1 MTTMNNNNNKTDFIG
16 ELIAGRWLL
25 NGFVPQRDGT
35 VIVLIQDMRAEDSD
49 AALMAWFAEGK
60 REVLRFLAENEP
72 ETSPLLWVFPTGGRI
87 TSEGVN
93 DTQFAGLILTDPD
106 LQFSDSP
113 STD

>member
-1 MTTMNNNNNKTDFIG
+1 MTTMINNHNRIDFIG

-25 NGFVPQRDGT
+25 NGFEPQKDGT
-35 VIVLIQDMRAEDSD
+35 VSVLIQDIGAEDSD

-60 REVLRFLAENEP
+60 PEVLRFLAANDS
-72 ETSPLLWVFPTGGRI
+72 ETSPLLWVFATGGRI

-93 DTQFAGLILTDPD
+93 DTHFAGLIHTDPD
-106 LQFSDSP
+106 LQSSDSP